1 MNGYQRRTEA
11 KKKAIISAARELFTE
26 RGLTDVGVGEIAA
39 KAHVSPVSIYNY
51 FGDKNTLATE
61 VLIGFLDKTIK
72 EYEEIL
78 DRDIPFPEKLK
89 IVMAKKQEAVIEASR
104 SHFSDYAWGDKALQQ
119 VYWEAA
125 AVKSAQIYLK
135 FIELGK
141 KEGLLDEH
149 IPDQA
154 ILKYLYSS
162 MSIMQEDD
170 YLKTSTEYKL
180 GIIHLFL
187 YGLLGKES

>member
-89 IVMAKKQEAVIEASR
+89 IVMVKKQEAVIEVGR
-104 SHFSDYAWGDKALQQ
+104 SHFSEYAWGKNGLQKI
-119 VYWEAA
+119 YWEAA
-125 AVKSAQIYLK
+125 AAKSAQIYLK

-170 YLKTSTEYKL
+170 YLKTSSEYKL